1 MEETKETQESLQR
14 KREQALQRLRRE
26 RTEEA
31 LWDCVTAYQDFEF
44 HTYSGLPY
52 SYHMKYGRSGTYTKE
67 LWINRREKSKSLV
80 WSSVR
85 SAYQKVLE
93 LQQES
98 ERPVVERP
106 KALGDI
112 RGITYIYGIFY
123 EFALLE
129 MPEKA
134 KEKIAGVLKF
144 LADKGADALIAMLP
158 YLGQMAGMIQNI

>member
-14 KREQALQRLRRE
+14 KREQALQRLRKE

-112 RGITYIYGIFY
+112 RGITYIYGWKCRKKQKKKLLCRQQDKNRRKNKFSAHAGLDNH
-123 EFALLE
+123 ALGD
-129 MPEKA
+129 
-134 KEKIAGVLKF
+134 I
-144 LADKGADALIAMLP
+144 I
-158 YLGQMAGMIQNI
+158 

>member
-1 MEETKETQESLQR
+1 MEENKETQENLQEE
-14 KREQALQRLRRE
+14 REKALQRLHAE

-31 LWDCVTAYQDFEF
+31 LWDCVVAFQDYEF

-52 SYHMKYGRSGTYTKE
+52 SYHMKYGRNGTYTKE
-67 LWINRREKSKSLV
+67 LWIDRREKSKSLV
-80 WSSVR
+80 WSSARV
-85 SAYQKVLE
+85 AYQKVLE
-93 LQQES
+93 LQEES
-98 ERPVVERP
+98 ERPVVNRP

-134 KEKIAGVLKF
+134 KEK
-144 LADKGADALIAMLP
+144 LALQTTEEKSSEK
-158 YLGQMAGMIQNI
+158 

>member
-1 MEETKETQESLQR
+1 
-14 KREQALQRLRRE
+14 
-26 RTEEA
+26 
-31 LWDCVTAYQDFEF
+31 
-44 HTYSGLPY
+44 
-52 SYHMKYGRSGTYTKE
+52 MKYGRSGTYTKE
-67 LWINRREKSKSLV
+67 LWINRREKKQKSCL
-80 WSSVR
+80 SSVR

-134 KEKIAGVLKF
+134 KEKLLCRQQDKNRRKNKFFAHAGL
-144 LADKGADALIAMLP
+144 DNHALGDI
-158 YLGQMAGMIQNI
+158 I

>member
-1 MEETKETQESLQR
+1 MEENKETQENLQK
-14 KREQALQRLRRE
+14 KREQALGRLHAE

-31 LWDCVTAYQDFEF
+31 LWDCVVAFQEFEF

-67 LWINRREKSKSLV
+67 LWIDRREKSKSLV

-85 SAYQKVLE
+85 AAYEKVLE

-98 ERPVVERP
+98 ERPVVNRP

-134 KEKIAGVLKF
+134 KEK
-144 LADKGADALIAMLP
+144 LAQ
-158 YLGQMAGMIQNI
+158 QMAEPKSSEK

>member
-1 MEETKETQESLQR
+1 
-14 KREQALQRLRRE
+14 
-26 RTEEA
+26 
-31 LWDCVTAYQDFEF
+31 
-44 HTYSGLPY
+44 
-52 SYHMKYGRSGTYTKE
+52 MKYGRSGTYTKE

-134 KEKIAGVLKF
+134 KEKIAH
-144 LADKGADALIAMLP
+144 ADSRTKIAGKINFSP
-158 YLGQMAGMIQNI
+158 NAGLDNHAIG